1 MALKERLDA
10 LRHPELAEPG
20 SSELGLSVIPG
31 RQPAADVPLTPTPT
45 PDESPQSPAR
55 GPNTF
60 AATKAA
66 IHALLVERH
75 ADEIDIGDREGV
87 RKLITSLT
95 DEYARTAS
103 VALTR
108 LDYVHLLDALLDEV
122 LGLGPLQPLLEDAAI
137 SEVMINH
144 ARQVFVERAGRVMLS
159 HVVFESDVQLR
170 QVIDRVVS
178 SVGRRVDESSPMC
191 DARLRDGSRVNVVL
205 PPLALDGPCMTIRKF
220 SREKLRPADLLAMGS
235 ATDDMMRFLEAAV
248 RSRLSVLV
256 SGGTSSG
263 KTTLLNIISG
273 YIPTDERIVTI
284 EDAAELQ
291 LRQMH
296 VIRLEARPPNIEG
309 KGAIEIRDLVRN
321 ALRMRPDRIVVGECR
336 GGEAMDMLQAM
347 NTGHEGSMS
356 TVHANS
362 PQDAISRLEAMVLMA
377 GTDLPSRAIQKQ
389 IGSAIDVI
397 IQTQRVRG
405 GARKIVSVCEV
416 TGLVNGDTQTQEL
429 FQFRQTGV
437 DEEGNVQGFHTA
449 TGNRSVHLEHFA
461 ERGETLPPTIFEPQ
475 PSTTGAPA

>member
-1 MALKERLDA
+1 
-10 LRHPELAEPG
+10 
-20 SSELGLSVIPG
+20 
-31 RQPAADVPLTPTPT
+31 
-45 PDESPQSPAR
+45 
-55 GPNTF
+55 
-60 AATKAA
+60 
-66 IHALLVERH
+66 
-75 ADEIDIGDREGV
+75 
-87 RKLITSLT
+87 
-95 DEYARTAS
+95 
-103 VALTR
+103 
-108 LDYVHLLDALLDEV
+108 
-122 LGLGPLQPLLEDAAI
+122 
-137 SEVMINH
+137 
-144 ARQVFVERAGRVMLS
+144 MLS
-159 HVVFESDVQLR
+159 PVVFESDAQLR

-178 SVGRRVDESSPMC
+178 TVGRRVDESSPMC

-205 PPLALDGPCMTIRKF
+205 PPLALEGPCMTIRKF
-220 SREKLRPADLLAMGS
+220 SREKLRPSDLMAMGS
-235 ATDDMMRFLEAAV
+235 ATSDMMRFLEAAV
-248 RSRLSVLV
+248 RSRLSILV

-273 YIPTDERIVTI
+273 YIPSDERIVTI

-291 LRQMH
+291 LRQTH

-336 GGEAMDMLQAM
+336 GGEALDMLQAM

-416 TGLVNGDTQTQEL
+416 TGLSNGETQTHEL

-449 TGNRSVHLEHFA
+449 TGNGSVHMDHFA
-461 ERGETLPPTIFEPQ
+461 ERGETLPPGIFDPL
-475 PSTTGAPA
+475 STAGATS